1 MVITYTDKLQ
11 KALRFQEK
19 VIDTTKAHTDL
30 LKTAM
35 DDNSKVFLN
44 FWGLGLEFSDNIR
57 KIFLFKKNKKLD
69 SL

>member
-35 DDNSKVFLN
+35 DDNTKVFFK
-44 FWGLGLEFSDNIR
+44 FWGVEYRVQTKKGNI
-57 KIFLFKKNKKLD
+57 LLN

>member
-44 FWGLGLEFSDNIR
+44 YGELGPEFRDTIC
-57 KIFLFKKNKKLD
+57 KWFYANKKGQY
-69 SL
+69 SV